1 VRFRNRRLT
10 LETYFTRYPGVA
22 RRYHRRG
29 GAPVD
34 VVIGSARRWVEAH
47 GRQRF
52 VVAVKFAGET
62 EYRYRVASDL
72 SWRTED
78 IFQTFTLR
86 WLVEVFIQDWKG
98 HEGWGALAQQPGPA
112 GSSRGLSLSL
122 WVDHC
127 LLQHPAQRARLNDR
141 LPAVTVGSLI
151 ERIKVDR
158 LLDVFRH
165 VLEAANPQ
173 QRLQQLGDALAAC
186 FDLKPAEKHRVGRNL
201 GRMEPTPALKY
212 RAAACA
218 AAA

>member
-1 VRFRNRRLT
+1 M
-10 LETYFTRYPGVA
+10 
-22 RRYHRRG
+22 
-29 GAPVD
+29 
-34 VVIGSARRWVEAH
+34 
-47 GRQRF
+47 
-52 VVAVKFAGET
+52 AVKFAGET

-141 LPAVTVGSLI
+141 RPAVTVGSLI
-151 ERIKVDR
+151 ERIKVES
-158 LLDVFRH
+158 LPDVFHH

-173 QRLQQLGDALAAC
+173 QR
-186 FDLKPAEKHRVGRNL
+186 
-201 GRMEPTPALKY
+201 
-212 RAAACA
+212 
-218 AAA
+218 